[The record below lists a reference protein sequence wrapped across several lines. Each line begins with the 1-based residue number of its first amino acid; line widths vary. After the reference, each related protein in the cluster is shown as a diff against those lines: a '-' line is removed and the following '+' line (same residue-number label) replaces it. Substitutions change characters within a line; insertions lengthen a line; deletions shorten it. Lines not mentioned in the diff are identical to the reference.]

1 MAVFPQAREE
11 DIVINSK
18 DLREEKMFSSG
29 AGGQNVQKNKTAVR
43 LVHLPIAQRSKDRV
57 E

>member
-1 MAVFPQAREE
+1 MIIDA
-11 DIVINSK
+11 S

-43 LVHLPIAQRSKDRV
+43 LVHLPTGISVKNQEERKYEERKEQR
-57 E
+57 